1 MTLRTSFA
9 LLLAASALTLGTGC
23 TPQKTT
29 SPNDGVHVAL
39 SAMEPGS
46 GNPLVLASGDTLG
59 LELHLATAL

>member
-1 MTLRTSFA
+1 MPLRTSLS

-29 SPNDGVHVAL
+29 GPNDGARVAL
-39 SAMEPGS
+39 SAMEHGA

-59 LELHLATAL
+59 LELHLVDAH